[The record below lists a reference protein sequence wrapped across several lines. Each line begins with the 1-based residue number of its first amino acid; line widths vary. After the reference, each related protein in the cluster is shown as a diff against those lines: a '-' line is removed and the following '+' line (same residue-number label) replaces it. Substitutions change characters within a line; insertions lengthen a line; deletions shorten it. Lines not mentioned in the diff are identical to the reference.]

1 MKLKQL
7 EIHLQKIEGFT
18 RPSPRWE
25 QYQTPAPLAARLLFH
40 AHSRGD
46 IGGKRVCDL
55 GCGTGI
61 LSIGA
66 VILGASHVT
75 GYDIDE
81 NALDTAR
88 KNAENIQVSP
98 VFIAGDI
105 SDPSFASTIRGYDTV
120 IMNPPFGAQVMHA
133 DRPFIDT
140 ALQAGQIVYGIF
152 NAGSRPFVENFIR
165 GRGDIEEVVSGVFP
179 LKKTFFFHKKEMQE
193 ISVEI
198 IIIRR
203 TAR

>member
-1 MKLKQL
+1 M
-7 EIHLQKIEGFT
+7 LQ
-18 RPSPRWE
+18 
-25 QYQTPAPLAARLLFH
+25 
-40 AHSRGD
+40 
-46 IGGKRVCDL
+46 
-55 GCGTGI
+55 GI
-61 LSIGA
+61 
-66 VILGASHVT
+66 
-75 GYDIDE
+75 DIDE

-120 IMNPPFGAQVMHA
+120 IMNPPFGVQVMHA

>member
-1 MKLKQL
+1 MRLKQL
-7 EIHLQKIEGFT
+7 EIQLEKIEGFP

-66 VILGASHVT
+66 LILGASQVT

-81 NALDTAR
+81 PALDTAR
-88 KNAENIQVSP
+88 KNAEKMHVGP
-98 VFIAGDI
+98 VFIPGDI
-105 SDPSFASTIRGYDTV
+105 SDPAFATTIRDFDTV
-120 IMNPPFGAQVMHA
+120 IMNPPFGAQVLHA

-140 ALQAGQIVYGIF
+140 ALHAGQIVYGIF

-165 GRGDIEEVVSGVFP
+165 GRGEIKEVISGVFP

-193 ISVEI
+193 INVEI

-203 TAR
+203 SAR